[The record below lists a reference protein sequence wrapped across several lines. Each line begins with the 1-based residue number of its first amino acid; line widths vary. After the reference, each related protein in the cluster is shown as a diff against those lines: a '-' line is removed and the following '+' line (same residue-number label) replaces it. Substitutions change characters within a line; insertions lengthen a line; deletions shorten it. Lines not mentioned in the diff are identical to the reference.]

1 MIEVRNVYKQFRDN
15 HVLSGVD
22 IDIEEGKTVAIIGQ
36 SGCGKSVLLK
46 TIVGLIEPD
55 AGSILVDNK
64 TIVGATREEL
74 EDMRSHFS
82 YLFQGG
88 ALFDSMTIL
97 ENVAFPIVW
106 GTNRHAEDAD
116 ITSKVKEVLAM
127 VGLKNVEY
135 LKPSELSGGM
145 KKRAALAR
153 AVIENPKYIFYD
165 EPTTGL
171 DPVMSANIDALIT
184 GLQKDLG
191 LTSVVVTH
199 DMETVYRIADRIF
212 MLYQGK
218 VVFDGSP
225 KEIKKSDSP
234 IVQQFIN
241 RRENGPIVV

>member
-1 MIEVRNVYKQFRDN
+1 MIVARNVYKKFRDN
-15 HVLSGVD
+15 HVLNGVD
-22 IDIEEGKTVAIIGQ
+22 VEIEEGKTVAIIGQ

-55 AGSILVDNK
+55 GGSITVDGK
-64 TIVGATREEL
+64 SIIGADRAEL
-74 EDMRSHFS
+74 EEIRTHFS

-97 ENVAFPIVW
+97 ENVAFPITW
-106 GTNRHAEDAD
+106 GTDRHCEDAD
-116 ITSKVKEVLAM
+116 IKTRVKEVLAM

-212 MLYQGK
+212 MLYQGR
-218 VVFDGSP
+218 VVFDGTP

-234 IVQQFIN
+234 VVQQFIN
-241 RRENGPIVV
+241 RREDGPIVV

>member
-1 MIEVRNVYKQFRDN
+1 MIEARNVYKKFRDN
-15 HVLSGVD
+15 HVLNGVD
-22 IDIEEGKTVAIIGQ
+22 VTIEEGKTVAIIGQ

-46 TIVGLIEPD
+46 TMVGLIEPD
-55 AGSILVDNK
+55 GGTIIVDGKSI
-64 TIVGATREEL
+64 IGADRNEL
-74 EDMRSHFS
+74 QEIRTHFS

-97 ENVAFPIVW
+97 ENVAFPITW
-106 GTNRHAEDAD
+106 GTNRHSEDID
-116 ITSKVKEVLAM
+116 IKTRVKEVLAM

-212 MLYQGK
+212 MLYQGR
-218 VVFDGSP
+218 VVFDGTP
-225 KEIKKSDSP
+225 KEIKKSDNP

>member
-1 MIEVRNVYKQFRDN
+1 MITVRNIYKQFRN
-15 HVLSGVD
+15 NPVLKGVD
-22 IDIEEGKTVAIIGQ
+22 LQIDDGSTTAIIGQ

-46 TIVGLIEPD
+46 TIVGLITPE
-55 AGSILVDNK
+55 AGSITVDGQSV
-64 TIVGATREEL
+64 TGADRETL
-74 EDMRSHFS
+74 EDIRSHFS

-88 ALFDSMTIL
+88 ALFDSLTVL

-106 GTNRHAEDAD
+106 GTKKTAEDD
-116 ITSKVKEVLAM
+116 DVKSRVIEVLGM

-153 AVIENPKYIFYD
+153 AVIKNPRYIFYD

-171 DPVMSANIDALIT
+171 DPVMSANIDDLIT
-184 GLQKDLG
+184 GLKKELG

-199 DMETVYRIADRIF
+199 DMETVYRIADKIF
-212 MLYQGK
+212 MLYQGQ
-218 VVFDGSP
+218 VVFNGTP
-225 KEIKKSDSP
+225 AQIKKCDNP

-241 RRENGPIVV
+241 RRADGPIVV